1 MKFKTN
7 LNLGNQEPWI
17 SADTIT
23 QMFYHQD
30 SEDED
35 WSYVLDVEG
44 QGYMGA
50 TINFVLVLNESL
62 VENQIGE
69 LAGDSN
75 SHSLYLPIR
84 KSPSG
89 TCAYEVVATVTLNKA
104 FLEEILADTMRELKV
119 GSSDAS

>member
-7 LNLGNQEPWI
+7 LNLGHQEPWI

-69 LAGDSN
+69 LVMRFKFPFPLS
-75 SHSLYLPIR
+75 SH
-84 KSPSG
+84 KK
-89 TCAYEVVATVTLNKA
+89 VT
-104 FLEEILADTMRELKV
+104 
-119 GSSDAS
+119 